1 MAPPKRLVLCVEG
14 EGDVAAAP
22 LLVKRLLTELQ
33 AWDCVWLDPNPLRV
47 GGVTSL
53 FGRKA
58 DNWNKKLQLAVERG
72 GVGAVL
78 LLQDGDVG
86 AIPGQ
91 LFCAATLGRDLSQRR
106 RNVGGGKLF
115 SVASV
120 FARQEFESW
129 LIAGVGSLAGRS
141 LPDGRAGIAAGVVA
155 PPGDLEENPRD
166 AKKWLKQRLP
176 TGYAETT
183 DQVLLT
189 QMVEIKAIRE
199 RGMRS
204 FRRLESALIQLVQA
218 IRTGQHIVTPTPPA

>member
-58 DNWNKKLQLAVERG
+58 DNWSKKLQLAAERG

-91 LFCAATLGRDLSQRR
+91 PFCAATLGRDL
-106 RNVGGGKLF
+106 V
-115 SVASV
+115 
-120 FARQEFESW
+120 
-129 LIAGVGSLAGRS
+129 
-141 LPDGRAGIAAGVVA
+141 PA
-155 PPGDLEENPRD
+155 PPGTWVEESCSP
-166 AKKWLKQRLP
+166 WLPFSPDKSSSP
-176 TGYAETT
+176 G
-183 DQVLLT
+183 
-189 QMVEIKAIRE
+189 
-199 RGMRS
+199 
-204 FRRLESALIQLVQA
+204 
-218 IRTGQHIVTPTPPA
+218 